1 MFDQHLHP
9 GMAGPVRLPVLGTAN
24 RRDSLARYLL
34 PLPLHDFGRFD
45 CAPFDTQVWDALHAA
60 LEALGGDEGA
70 TKAGGAALHFARRTL
85 TLLQMAVFKSS
96 EAHAGAVPRT
106 YNRMLL
112 VCLFAGMGLALFG
125 VAFVGL
131 VTGWAL
137 DLGRFGSEWVS
148 LLAEPARFYFAV
160 GISVVLGLA
169 LAAASVLALLAHLR
183 IRAAEE
189 SFTTQAQRES
199 RLPSR

>member
-1 MFDQHLHP
+1 
-9 GMAGPVRLPVLGTAN
+9 
-24 RRDSLARYLL
+24 
-34 PLPLHDFGRFD
+34 
-45 CAPFDTQVWDALHAA
+45 
-60 LEALGGDEGA
+60 
-70 TKAGGAALHFARRTL
+70 
-85 TLLQMAVFKSS
+85 
-96 EAHAGAVPRT
+96 
-106 YNRMLL
+106 MLL